1 MAVQC
6 SGTARP
12 SQFVAPLTYTLSTW
26 AICSTPPPRPT
37 PRFTVSPVSRP
48 SSSRKG
54 WATSVSPASAP
65 PRQANRTNISP
76 GWNRPASSRRTRP
89 LRSSASSSREVVL
102 LARPVAA
109 ASSVNV
115 TAPGACTTSV
125 SSRAAR
131 STACVPPRL
140 LTTRLPVDSCDSPLP
155 SSTLRNSVLLC
166 DPTIGV
172 LAGQGRIGQSKCRP
186 GVSRKGQVAMF
197 RNTMPRYE
205 ILSDDAVAV
214 LDRGWRRIV
223 SEIGVQF
230 AKPEAVELFRQ
241 AGQQVDGDVVKF
253 DPEFVLEQAAK
264 APREF
269 DVQARNP
276 ANSVHIGGDD
286 MVFGAVYGSPFIREG
301 EVRRDATLDDFHRL
315 AMLAQSFPE
324 LDSAGGVICEP
335 NDAPLD
341 SRHLDMVYAL
351 QTVTDKIYMGN
362 VVSGPNAADTIAM
375 TSILF
380 GGRDAIER
388 VPATIS
394 LINCNSPLRWDDRM
408 LDAQFEYNRA
418 AQPVVLTPFLL
429 MGAMSPVTIPAALVQ
444 QLAEALSG
452 IALAQLIRPGCP
464 VIFGSFL
471 SNIDMQSGSPSFGT
485 PESAIGLLC
494 TGQLARHYGLPFRTG
509 GGLNSSQ
516 TADEAL
522 MTLLPT
528 FLAGTNFVMH
538 AAGWLEGGLVSCY
551 EKFIID
557 IELLRELRVEF
568 TPLEI
573 TEESLAFG
581 AHEEVGH
588 GGHFLGAAH
597 TMERFRDC
605 FQRPMLS
612 STTNFERWLK
622 LGGKDTAAR
631 AGEIWRKKL
640 EEFTPPP
647 LDDAI
652 RAELDDFVA
661 RRRREIDD

>member
-1 MAVQC
+1 M
-6 SGTARP
+6 
-12 SQFVAPLTYTLSTW
+12 FV
-26 AICSTPPPRPT
+26 
-37 PRFTVSPVSRP
+37 
-48 SSSRKG
+48 
-54 WATSVSPASAP
+54 
-65 PRQANRTNISP
+65 
-76 GWNRPASSRRTRP
+76 
-89 LRSSASSSREVVL
+89 
-102 LARPVAA
+102 
-109 ASSVNV
+109 
-115 TAPGACTTSV
+115 
-125 SSRAAR
+125 
-131 STACVPPRL
+131 
-140 LTTRLPVDSCDSPLP
+140 
-155 SSTLRNSVLLC
+155 
-166 DPTIGV
+166 
-172 LAGQGRIGQSKCRP
+172 
-186 GVSRKGQVAMF
+186 
-197 RNTMPRYE
+197 NTMPRYE
-205 ILSDDAVAV
+205 ILSADSIAV
-214 LDRGWRRIV
+214 LDGGWRRIV

-230 AKPEAVELFRQ
+230 AKPEAVELFAK
-241 AGQQVDGDVVKF
+241 AGQQVDGDVVKL
-253 DPEFVLEQAAK
+253 DPEFVLEQVAR

-276 ANSVHIGGDD
+276 ANNVHIGGDH
-286 MVFGAVYGSPFIREG
+286 MVFSSVYGCPFVREG
-301 EVRRDATLDDFHRL
+301 DVRRDATLNDFRQL
-315 AMLAQSFPE
+315 AMLSQGFDE

-341 SRHLDMVYAL
+341 SRHLDMIYAL

-362 VVSGPNAADTIAM
+362 VVSGPNAADTIKM
-375 TSILF
+375 TEILF
-380 GGRDAIER
+380 GGLGGKGRAAIER
-388 VPATIS
+388 TPATIS

-418 AQPVVLTPFLL
+418 NQPVVLTPFLL
-429 MGAMSPVTIPAALVQ
+429 MGAMSPVTIPAALTQ

-516 TADEAL
+516 TADAQSAYEAL

-557 IELLRELRVEF
+557 VELLKMLRVEF

-588 GGHFLGAAH
+588 GGHFLGAEH
-597 TMERFRDC
+597 TMERFREC
-605 FQRPMLS
+605 FYRPMLS
-612 STTNFERWLK
+612 STANFERWLK
-622 LGGKDTAAR
+622 LGAKDTAAR
-631 AGEIWRKKL
+631 AGEIWRKKVD
-640 EEFTPPP
+640 EFTPPP

-652 RAELDDFVA
+652 RAELDDFVT
-661 RRRREIDD
+661 RRRRELGD

>member
-1 MAVQC
+1 M
-6 SGTARP
+6 
-12 SQFVAPLTYTLSTW
+12 FV
-26 AICSTPPPRPT
+26 
-37 PRFTVSPVSRP
+37 
-48 SSSRKG
+48 
-54 WATSVSPASAP
+54 
-65 PRQANRTNISP
+65 
-76 GWNRPASSRRTRP
+76 
-89 LRSSASSSREVVL
+89 
-102 LARPVAA
+102 
-109 ASSVNV
+109 
-115 TAPGACTTSV
+115 
-125 SSRAAR
+125 
-131 STACVPPRL
+131 
-140 LTTRLPVDSCDSPLP
+140 
-155 SSTLRNSVLLC
+155 
-166 DPTIGV
+166 
-172 LAGQGRIGQSKCRP
+172 
-186 GVSRKGQVAMF
+186 
-197 RNTMPRYE
+197 NTMPRYE
-205 ILSDDAVAV
+205 ILSADAIGV

-223 SEIGVQF
+223 SEIGIQF
-230 AKPEAVELFRQ
+230 AKPEAVELFAK
-241 AGQQVDGDVVKF
+241 AGQRVDGEVVYL
-253 DPEFVLEQAAK
+253 DPEFVLEQVAK

-276 ANSVHIGGDD
+276 AHNVHIGGDH
-286 MVFGAVYGSPFIREG
+286 MVFSAVYGCPFVREG
-301 EVRRDATLDDFHRL
+301 DVRREATLNDFHQL
-315 AMLAQSFPE
+315 CSLSQSYAE

-341 SRHLDMVYAL
+341 SRHLDMIYAL
-351 QTVTDKIYMGN
+351 QTLTDKIYMGN

-380 GGRDAIER
+380 GGRSVIER

-408 LDAQFEYNRA
+408 LDAQFEYCAA

-429 MGAMSPVTIPAALVQ
+429 MGAMSPVTIPAALTQ

-516 TADEAL
+516 TADAQSAYEAL

-573 TEESLAFG
+573 DEASLAFG

-597 TMERFRDC
+597 TMERFRSC
-605 FQRPMLS
+605 FYRPMLS
-612 STTNFERWLK
+612 STANFERWLK

-631 AGEIWRKKL
+631 AGEIWRAKL
-640 EEFTPPP
+640 ADVRAAAAGRRHPGRAGRICRPPP
-647 LDDAI
+647 PRTRRLAAACFP
-652 RAELDDFVA
+652 RGSRLASRGVA
-661 RRRREIDD
+661 AGFLRVAAGLVRRRSSPGGGRPRPPRGGPGRPGPECGRPGCGSSDPRR

>member
-1 MAVQC
+1 
-6 SGTARP
+6 
-12 SQFVAPLTYTLSTW
+12 
-26 AICSTPPPRPT
+26 
-37 PRFTVSPVSRP
+37 
-48 SSSRKG
+48 
-54 WATSVSPASAP
+54 
-65 PRQANRTNISP
+65 
-76 GWNRPASSRRTRP
+76 
-89 LRSSASSSREVVL
+89 
-102 LARPVAA
+102 
-109 ASSVNV
+109 
-115 TAPGACTTSV
+115 
-125 SSRAAR
+125 
-131 STACVPPRL
+131 
-140 LTTRLPVDSCDSPLP
+140 
-155 SSTLRNSVLLC
+155 
-166 DPTIGV
+166 
-172 LAGQGRIGQSKCRP
+172 
-186 GVSRKGQVAMF
+186 MF
-197 RNTMPRYE
+197 RNAMPRYE
-205 ILSDDAVAV
+205 ILSPDAVAV
-214 LDRGWRRIV
+214 LDKGWRRIV

-230 AKPEAVELFRQ
+230 AKPEAVELFRK
-241 AGQQVDGDVVKF
+241 AGQRTDGEVVYL
-253 DPEFVLEQAAK
+253 DPDFVLAQVAL

-286 MVFGAVYGSPFIREG
+286 MAFGAVYGSPFVREG
-301 EVRRDATLDDFHRL
+301 DVRRDATLDDFRRL
-315 AMLAQSFPE
+315 CMLSQSFPE

-341 SRHLDMVYAL
+341 SRHLDMIYTL
-351 QTVTDKIYMGN
+351 QTLTDKVYMGN

-375 TSILF
+375 TEILF
-380 GGRDAIER
+380 GGAGGKGREAIEA

-408 LDAQFEYNRA
+408 LDAQFQYCA
-418 AQPVVLTPFLL
+418 ARQPVVLTPFLL

-485 PESAIGLLC
+485 PESALGLLC

-516 TADEAL
+516 TADAQSAYEAL

-557 IELLRELRVEF
+557 IELLRMLRVEF

-573 TEESLAFG
+573 DESSLAFG

-597 TMERFRDC
+597 TMERFREC
-605 FQRPMLS
+605 FYRPLLS
-612 STTNFERWLK
+612 STANFERWLK
-622 LGGKDTAAR
+622 LGAKDTAAR
-631 AGEIWRKKL
+631 AADIWRAKL
-640 EEFTPPP
+640 DSFEPPP

-652 RAELDDFVA
+652 RAELDDFVQ
-661 RRRREIDD
+661 RRRRELGD